1 MKTKVFAPF
10 TLLLTALLFFTS
22 CSQNEIVEIETD
34 SFDEIE
40 QVEES
45 LLFGFDLNQYEAQFD
60 TIKNGM
66 TWSDLFAAF
75 DISQYTINKTVE
87 RLRDSIFGVRYIVAG
102 KPFTIFNP
110 IDNEAKKA
118 SHLVYEPD
126 PFFYISFK
134 FEGDSV
140 HVVKKEKPIEITER
154 IVTGVIEKNSN
165 LSAEIHKNF
174 DSYQMTADLASSI
187 EGVYAWSVDFFKL
200 QVGDKFTIVYDEK
213 SVDGQPFSVDKI
225 KYAWFQHAGGDLYAF
240 HFQDSTGEVSG
251 YYNELAEEMKR
262 PFLMAPVQYT
272 RISSRY
278 NLARFHPVQKRV
290 KPHLGTDYAAP
301 TGTPIYTTADGTIT
315 AATRSGGNGIYVRVR
330 HNSTYETQYL
340 HMSKIAAGIKPGV
353 RVKQGDVIGY
363 VGSTGLATGPHVCYR
378 FWKNGKQIDP
388 RSEKF
393 QKSEPMKESVK
404 PEYMAYIT
412 PLKERLDKEIEKLKV
427 AYQSLEPEI

>member
-1 MKTKVFAPF
+1 MKTKVLIPFLSF
-10 TLLLTALLFFTS
+10 TLSLSILTS
-22 CSQNEIVEIETD
+22 CGQEEQVEINTD
-34 SFDEIE
+34 SFVEVE
-40 QVEES
+40 QVEKS
-45 LLFGFDLNQYEAQFD
+45 LLFGFDLSKYEAKFD

-87 RLRDSIFGVRYIVAG
+87 HLRDSVFGVRYIVAG
-102 KPFTIFNP
+102 KPFTIFNSKEGE
-110 IDNEAKKA
+110 DNKA
-118 SHLVYEPD
+118 THLVYEPD
-126 PFFYISFK
+126 AFSYISFE

-140 HVVKKEKPIEITER
+140 HIKKKERPIEITER
-154 IVTGVIEKNSN
+154 TVTGVIEKNSN
-165 LSAEIHKNF
+165 LSSEIHKNF

-200 QVGDKFTIVYDEK
+200 QVGDKFAIVYDEK
-213 SVDGQPFSVDKI
+213 SVEGRPFSVDKI

-278 NLARFHPVQKRV
+278 NLTRFHPVQKRV

-315 AATRSGGNGIYVRVR
+315 AATRAGGNGIYVRVR

-340 HMSKIAAGIKPGV
+340 HMSKIESGIKPGI

-393 QKSEPMKESVK
+393 QESEPMKEAVK
-404 PEYMAYIT
+404 PEYMAFMT
-412 PLKERLDKEIEKLKV
+412 PLKEKLDKEIADLKE